1 MPLLRADEETKVRE
15 WFAELEQPV
24 ELVVGLQAGSV
35 AGEAGDARPEGPDA
49 FGVLGPEEA
58 PQTGSRDV
66 DFGAEMVRLCEG
78 LAELG
83 DSVTCRVE
91 DEPEGFPRFPAVSIR
106 PDGRDAGV
114 RYDGLPWGY
123 EMGSLVGAIV
133 EAGHEKPT
141 LRPES
146 VAALQ
151 ELDRDLM
158 LDVFV
163 TPT

>member
-1 MPLLRADEETKVRE
+1 MPILRPEEEAKVRE
-15 WFAELEQPV
+15 WFDELARPV
-24 ELVVGLQAGSV
+24 ELLV
-35 AGEAGDARPEGPDA
+35 A
-49 FGVLGPEEA
+49 LGPEETPRPGA
-58 PQTGSRDV
+58 GDL

-83 DSVTCRVE
+83 DRVTCRVE

-106 PDGRDAGV
+106 PEGQDAGV

-123 EMGSLVGAIV
+123 ELGSLVGGIV
-133 EAGHEKPT
+133 EAGREEPT
-141 LRPES
+141 LRPDS
-146 VAALQ
+146 VAALE
-151 ELDRDLM
+151 ELDRDLT

>member
-1 MPLLRADEETKVRE
+1 MPLLRSEEEQKVRE
-15 WFAELEQPV
+15 WFASLERPV
-24 ELVVGLQAGSV
+24 ELLV
-35 AGEAGDARPEGPDA
+35 A
-49 FGVLGPEEA
+49 LGPEETPLA
-58 PQTGSRDV
+58 GSGDV
-66 DFGAEMVRLCEG
+66 DFGAEMVRVCEG

-83 DSVTCRVE
+83 ERVTCRVE
-91 DEPEGFPRFPAVSIR
+91 QEPEGFPRYPSVSIR

-123 EMGSLVGAIV
+123 ELGSLVGAIV
-133 EAGHEKPT
+133 EAGRSEPS

-146 VAALQ
+146 IAALG
-151 ELDRDLM
+151 ELERELT

>member
-1 MPLLRADEETKVRE
+1 MALLRPEEETKLRD
-15 WFAELEQPV
+15 WFAELERPV
-24 ELVVGLQAGSV
+24 ELFV
-35 AGEAGDARPEGPDA
+35 A
-49 FGVLGPEEA
+49 LGPEETPRA
-58 PQTGSRDV
+58 GSADL

-78 LAELG
+78 LAKLG
-83 DSVTCRVE
+83 DGVTCRVE
-91 DEPEGFPRFPAVSIR
+91 EEPEGFPRFPAVSIR

-123 EMGSLVGAIV
+123 ELGSLVGAVV
-133 EAGHEKPT
+133 EAGREEPT

-146 VAALQ
+146 LAALE
-151 ELDRDLM
+151 ELDRDLA

>member
-1 MPLLRADEETKVRE
+1 MRA
-15 WFAELEQPV
+15 WFAELERPV
-24 ELVVGLQAGSV
+24 ELFVG
-35 AGEAGDARPEGPDA
+35 
-49 FGVLGPEEA
+49 LGPEETPRA
-58 PQTGSRDV
+58 GSGDV

-83 DSVTCRVE
+83 DGVTCGVE
-91 DEPEGFPRFPAVSIR
+91 EEPEGFPRFPAVSIR
-106 PDGRDAGV
+106 PEGRDAGV

-123 EMGSLVGAIV
+123 ELGSLVGGIV
-133 EAGHEKPT
+133 DAGRAGLT

-146 VAALQ
+146 LEALA
-151 ELDRDLM
+151 ELDRDLA